1 VVARDENFTRASWDW
16 FGKNG
21 SFMSSA
27 GVNCVLKWA
36 DLLRPQEIND
46 ENVTFQATKSEIER
60 KIAKSAQ
67 DAGQVRLMAIS
78 GEATD
83 GRGLARIKKHFSAD

>member
-1 VVARDENFTRASWDW
+1 L
-16 FGKNG
+16 FGL
-21 SFMSSA
+21 
-27 GVNCVLKWA
+27 CRTLKIS
-36 DLLRPQEIND
+36 DK
-46 ENVTFQATKSEIER
+46 NVTFQATKAKIER

-83 GRGLARIKKHFSAD
+83 GRGLARIKRHFSAD